1 MKTKNRKRWRYQWK
15 SYLLIALPVILILVF
30 NYFPIFNGFIHV
42 FYRWD
47 GDRIEEFVGLGNI
60 RKMAHDAELW
70 RSFGV
75 LFIFVTANLFK
86 MVPPII
92 AAVILH
98 HVLNAR
104 WQYVYRVCFV
114 IPMIVP
120 VMVSILMWKY
130 FYEPSTGA
138 FNQVLR
144 EVGILNLNESVL
156 WLADRSKVLGSL
168 IFVGFPW
175 VGAFGILIYLA
186 GLQNISSELY
196 EAAEIDGAGAGDVFW
211 NIELPLIVTQIRINL
226 LLMVIHTV
234 QGWEFVYLFL
244 QESGGPG
251 GIATVP
257 GLLIFRDAFSRGFFG
272 YGCAVGFLLFFITL
286 VVTIINNKY
295 VRVDK

>member
-1 MKTKNRKRWRYQWK
+1 
-15 SYLLIALPVILILVF
+15 
-30 NYFPIFNGFIHV
+30 
-42 FYRWD
+42 
-47 GDRIEEFVGLGNI
+47 
-60 RKMAHDAELW
+60 
-70 RSFGV
+70 
-75 LFIFVTANLFK
+75 
-86 MVPPII
+86 
-92 AAVILH
+92 
-98 HVLNAR
+98 
-104 WQYVYRVCFV
+104 
-114 IPMIVP
+114 MIVP

-196 EAAEIDGAGAGDVFW
+196 EAAEIDGAGAVDVFW